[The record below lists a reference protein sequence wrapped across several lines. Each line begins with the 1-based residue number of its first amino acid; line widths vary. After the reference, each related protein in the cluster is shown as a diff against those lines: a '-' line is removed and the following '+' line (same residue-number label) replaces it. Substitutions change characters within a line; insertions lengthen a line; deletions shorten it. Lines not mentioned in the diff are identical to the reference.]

1 MERIEQVITMSFNH
15 IYGSWSFFNIKKKK
29 KKRKCTVIGT
39 GTSPSLLLQVMKI
52 FLHCTKG
59 K

>member
-29 KKRKCTVIGT
+29 KKSENVLSSGPAPPPLFSFR
-39 GTSPSLLLQVMKI
+39 
-52 FLHCTKG
+52 
-59 K
+59 